1 MSKNSK
7 FFNQSIYGQLIKS
20 LDCEKI
26 LKSFE
31 NISEKSM

>member
-31 NISEKSM
+31 NTAEKSM